1 MATALRS
8 ALTDARSSA
17 IPQATVRPSAASIRA
32 IGRIEARKMLLH
44 PSFLI
49 GTAFGLLIMR
59 GAIGGSGSPDIGL
72 MENLRWLALGCLTG
86 LIVATV
92 LTANVAALR
101 SRRSGTQELF
111 GSLPAPPETLTGGLL
126 TGVLLGPVLIATLLT
141 ALGWLVFRSDPDIA
155 PYMNLFLAVQ
165 FPLTIAGLGT
175 IGIGVGRWIPS
186 LFGGP
191 IVIAV
196 HMFTG
201 LLWAVPWILP
211 SSILGSKAPWHLIYL
226 FAAIT
231 TWVALAFARDR
242 RTAWRFAVAAGAFT
256 IGVGAALLQVPEGG
270 W

>member
-17 IPQATVRPSAASIRA
+17 IPQAVVRPSAAGIRA

-49 GTAFGLLIMR
+49 GSAFGLFIMR
-59 GAIGGSGSPDIGL
+59 GAIGSGGNDIGL
-72 MENLRWLALGCLTG
+72 METLQWLALGSLAG

-92 LTANVAALR
+92 LTANVATLR

-141 ALGWLVFRSDPDIA
+141 ALGWLAFRSDPDIA
-155 PYMNLFLAVQ
+155 PHLNLFLAMQ
-165 FPLTIAGLGT
+165 LPLTIAALGA
-175 IGIGVGRWIPS
+175 IGIGVGRWVPS

-191 IVIAV
+191 VVIALQL
-196 HMFTG
+196 FTG
-201 LLWAVPWILP
+201 VIWVVPWIQ
-211 SSILGSKAPWHLIYL
+211 SSSTLGSKAPWHLIYL
-226 FAAIT
+226 FAALT

-242 RTAWRFAVAAGAFT
+242 RTTWRLVVAAGAFA

>member
-32 IGRIEARKMLLH
+32 LGRIEARKMLLH
-44 PSFLI
+44 PSFLV
-49 GTAFGLLIMR
+49 GMAFGLFILR
-59 GAIGGSGSPDIGL
+59 GAIGSGG
-72 MENLRWLALGCLTG
+72 NVG
-86 LIVATV
+86 LIENVQWLVLGSLGGLVIATV
-92 LTANVAALR
+92 LAANVATLR

-111 GSLPAPPETLTGGLL
+111 GSLPAPPETVTVALL
-126 TGVLLGPVLIATLLT
+126 TGVLLGPVLIATVLT
-141 ALGWLVFRSDPDIA
+141 AVGWLAFRSDPDLG
-155 PYMNLFLAVQ
+155 PYLNLFLAIQ
-165 FPLTIAGLGT
+165 LPLTVAVLGA

-191 IVIAV
+191 IVIALHV
-196 HMFTG
+196 FTG
-201 LLWAVPWILP
+201 VIWAVPWILP
-211 SSILGSKAPWHLIYL
+211 SSDLGSRAPWHLVYL
-226 FAAIT
+226 LAALT
-231 TWVALAFARDR
+231 TWVALALARDR